1 MCHHCKCLF
10 LFKFQYLMGLLS
22 GITFGLVIIQFHQL
36 LTLSDVLQVL
46 VSK

>member
-1 MCHHCKCLF
+1 
-10 LFKFQYLMGLLS
+10 MGLLS